1 MRNLLEDKKPLS
13 FQNGNVIIVD
23 NMKGLCV
30 DALLV
35 ILLLGLYQVSA
46 RSSKVRL

>member
-1 MRNLLEDKKPLS
+1 MRNPLEDKNPLS
-13 FQNGNVIIVD
+13 FQNGNVIVD

-35 ILLLGLYQVSA
+35 IPLLGLYQVSA